1 MGPFYEVTNFLEVEG
16 GGREGGGV
24 LSNDRKALSHCLSL
38 FLARLAWILRLG
50 ERIWMVIVAGG
61 WGGVMSLSSKRLQGK
76 LQKYNLHK

>member
-61 WGGVMSLSSKRLQGK
+61 WGGGHESQFKEITGK
-76 LQKYNLHK
+76 TAKIQSP